1 MFIQIIFKR
10 FIVLWNSKELISK
23 VHLTSSLKHKD
34 KKKKKNGKKKKKKKK
49 KNGNAQ

>member
-23 VHLTSSLKHKD
+23 VHFTSSLKHKNKKQ
-34 KKKKKNGKKKKKKKK
+34 KKKWKSSEKTPKVTRE
-49 KNGNAQ
+49 

>member
-23 VHLTSSLKHKD
+23 VHFTSSLKHKD
-34 KKKKKNGKKKKKKKK
+34 KKKKKNG
-49 KNGNAQ
+49 NAQ